1 MYGLKNIVEEMVI
14 RKIDELQSSVNC
26 CSCEKCRLDVAS
38 YALNNLPAKYVV
50 TQKGE
55 LIGKLYMN
63 NPQMEMDI
71 TSTVV
76 RAFKLIGEHPKH
88 DD

>member
-14 RKIDELQSSVNC
+14 RKIDELQPSVNC

-38 YALNNLPAKYVV
+38 YALNHLPPKYVV
-50 TQKGE
+50 SQKGA

-63 NPQMEMDI
+63 DIQMEMDI
-71 TSTVV
+71 TSAVIK
-76 RAFKLIGEHPKH
+76 AFQLIGEHPKH
-88 DD
+88 DE